1 MQITFFSEDTPQGQ
15 TAEWPVVPREGE
27 KIEYSHP
34 GGQSVLIVED
44 VIYHANTD
52 GSFHSI
58 AVNLKFEPSRK
69 VRRVPLH
76 GV

>member
-1 MQITFFSEDTPQGQ
+1 MQIVFYSEDTPQGQ
-15 TAEWPVVPREGE
+15 TVDWPVVPREGE

-34 GGQSVLIVED
+34 GGISTMMVDD

-52 GSFHSI
+52 GAFHSI
-58 AVNLKFEPSRK
+58 TVHLTYEPSRIAK
-69 VRRVPLH
+69 TRKIA